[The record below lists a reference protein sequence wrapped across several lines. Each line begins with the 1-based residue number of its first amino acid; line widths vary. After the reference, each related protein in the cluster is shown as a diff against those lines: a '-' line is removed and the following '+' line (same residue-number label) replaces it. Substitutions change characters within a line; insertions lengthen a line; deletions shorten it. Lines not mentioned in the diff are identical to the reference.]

1 MLDGSWERGAVERY
15 GRGRTRT
22 YAVGALALLAA
33 ATGCGSGGTGAGP
46 AATAAT
52 TPAAGQRPS
61 AAASPTPTATPA
73 PVPAAGDAAAWAKW
87 NLKPLPPAPPA
98 PADKP
103 VKLERTG
110 PVPVFS
116 EVKTTDKVVFVTI
129 DDGAEKD
136 PKFVEMLTDL
146 KVPVSMFLTRDI
158 VKDNYGYFKP
168 LQALGNHI
176 HNHTVDHAQMSKV
189 TPEKQKSEICDA
201 QSALTQQYGT
211 APLLFRPPYG
221 DGANTPALN
230 TSVQQC
236 GPRAIVLWRE
246 SMQIHDM
253 QYQAADKKLRPGDI
267 VLAHFRGPKDL
278 KGETMTQMFGE
289 LLARIQEQGFA
300 VARLEDYIRPPA
312 G

>member
-1 MLDGSWERGAVERY
+1 MKRY
-15 GRGRTRT
+15 GRGRART

-33 ATGCGSGGTGAGP
+33 ATGCGSGGSGGSGK
-46 AATAAT
+46 AAMVAT
-52 TPAAGQRPS
+52 TPAAAQSSGAASGTPAGRTPGATTP
-61 AAASPTPTATPA
+61 AAA
-73 PVPAAGDAAAWAKW
+73 PAAGDAAAWAKW
-87 NLKPLPPAPPA
+87 NLKPLPPAPAP

-103 VKLERTG
+103 VKLQRTG

-116 EVKTTDKVVFVTI
+116 DVKTADKVVFVTI

-168 LQALGNHI
+168 LQALGNHVQ
-176 HNHTVDHAQMSKV
+176 NHTVDHPVMSKI
-189 TPEKQKSEICDA
+189 PAEKQKSEICDA

-211 APLLFRPPYG
+211 APLLFRPPFG
-221 DGANTPALN
+221 DGANTPTLN

-253 QYQAADKKLRPGDI
+253 QYQAADQKLKSGDI
-267 VLAHFRGPKDL
+267 ILAHFRGPKEL
-278 KGETMTQMFGE
+278 KGATMTQMFGE

-300 VARLEDYIRPPA
+300 VARLEDYIQAPTA
-312 G
+312 